1 MNNIEMN
8 LIKNNHN
15 LKMEFSKNSRY
26 EPSGIIKIDKNGI
39 YDVYK
44 YANANVQ
51 VPEPTGTIEITENG
65 THNVYDYAS
74 ADVNVM
80 FIGDT
85 FYNLIYGEVE

>member
-8 LIKNNHN
+8 LIQNNHN

-26 EPSGIIKIDKNGI
+26 EPSGTIKIDENGT

-44 YANANVQ
+44 YANANVN
-51 VPEPTGTIEITENG
+51 VPLPTGTIEITENG
-65 THNVYDYAS
+65 TYNIYDYAS
-74 ADVNVM
+74 AEVDVM
-80 FIGDT
+80 FVGDT